1 MIYQSDFITD
11 SADLSDIHSDIGV
24 KLHGAAMALVKSEYA
39 ELLHTKDYH
48 PFSIF
53 TVRAD
58 DRIIIRVSALNDE
71 AACVIDGFR
80 RARELTIY
88 GLDKP
93 LGITEQSAA
102 PPIEADA
109 AGGLIKG
116 NGCRMVFA
124 SPSMFKSGGRQRFF
138 PELEMYFFSVI
149 RKYNK
154 FENAGLSFEEFR
166 SALAEG
172 DIEDYELKSAD
183 YNVSGTQFRG
193 MTGFVDYRFPKSRA
207 ELVKRVFAYATY
219 CGTGGKTGMGMGG
232 FILA

>member
-11 SADLSDIHSDIGV
+11 SADLSVIYSDIGV
-24 KLHGAAMALVKSEYA
+24 KLHGAAMTLVKSEYA

-58 DRIIIRVSALNDE
+58 NRIIIRVSALNDE

-80 RARELTIY
+80 RTRELTIY
-88 GLDKP
+88 GLSKP

-116 NGCRMVFA
+116 NSCRIVFA
-124 SPSMFKSGGRQRFF
+124 SPAMFKSGGRLCFF
-138 PELEMYFFSVI
+138 PELEMFFS
-149 RKYNK
+149 R
-154 FENAGLSFEEFR
+154 
-166 SALAEG
+166 
-172 DIEDYELKSAD
+172 
-183 YNVSGTQFRG
+183 
-193 MTGFVDYRFPKSRA
+193 
-207 ELVKRVFAYATY
+207 
-219 CGTGGKTGMGMGG
+219 
-232 FILA
+232 